1 MEIIRKQKRQ
11 DVHPY
16 IPELKELYRAGRISR
31 RDFLRNAAL
40 LGMSVAG
47 ASSFLTACGATEA
60 PPAVVQPTD
69 VAASPQPPAAPATG
83 PRRGGTIRVSSRVM
97 RVDHP
102 ARYSWMQQ
110 PSIIGN
116 FLEYLT
122 YIDEQNVA
130 HPYLAEK
137 WEASEDLKTWT
148 VNLVQGITFNN
159 GDPFNADDVV
169 FTMKQWLNPE
179 VGSSFIGLM
188 TYLQPDNI
196 EKVDEYTVRLHLD
209 SPQIAVP
216 EHLFHYPGQILNS
229 RTFEGDI
236 LKAPHGTGPFTLQE
250 YTIGERAILKRRDGY
265 WKPGADGQP
274 LPYLDEIIYVDLG
287 EEASPYIAA
296 FEAGETDKIST
307 ETIVYRLEI
316 WNALKDNERA
326 NVIPITTAT
335 VPLLRMRSDREPWSD
350 VRVRQAFKLC
360 QNREKILNLAYF
372 GEGMVG
378 HDTHVA
384 PVQPEYCEKPIPAYD
399 PERAKA
405 LLAEAGYE
413 SGLQVKFDVVSEWSD
428 AMSYAEILKEDSA
441 PAGFDVQINTMPEAS
456 YWDIWTETDLAVT
469 YWTHR
474 PLAVMLLPLAYT
486 CDAQGAPVP
495 WNETR
500 WCDEE
505 FSQLVAEAQSTLD
518 IEKRREL
525 MCKIEDIQMERGS
538 VGVAFW
544 KNIWSITDKKFQNSF
559 THPTWLDRLHDVWLG
574 GEA

>member
-1 MEIIRKQKRQ
+1 
-11 DVHPY
+11 
-16 IPELKELYRAGRISR
+16 
-31 RDFLRNAAL
+31 
-40 LGMSVAG
+40 
-47 ASSFLTACGATEA
+47 
-60 PPAVVQPTD
+60 
-69 VAASPQPPAAPATG
+69 
-83 PRRGGTIRVSSRVM
+83 
-97 RVDHP
+97 
-102 ARYSWMQQ
+102 
-110 PSIIGN
+110 
-116 FLEYLT
+116 
-122 YIDEQNVA
+122 
-130 HPYLAEK
+130 
-137 WEASEDLKTWT
+137 
-148 VNLVQGITFNN
+148 
-159 GDPFNADDVV
+159 
-169 FTMKQWLNPE
+169 
-179 VGSSFIGLM
+179 
-188 TYLQPDNI
+188 
-196 EKVDEYTVRLHLD
+196 
-209 SPQIAVP
+209 
-216 EHLFHYPGQILNS
+216 
-229 RTFEGDI
+229 
-236 LKAPHGTGPFTLQE
+236 
-250 YTIGERAILKRRDGY
+250 
-265 WKPGADGQP
+265 
-274 LPYLDEIIYVDLG
+274 VDLG
-287 EEASPYIAA
+287 EEAAPYIAA

-316 WNALKDNERA
+316 WSALKDNDRA
-326 NVIPITTAT
+326 NVIPVTTAT
-335 VPLLRMRSDREPWSD
+335 VPLLRMRSDHEPWSD

-372 GEGMVG
+372 GEGVVG

-413 SGLQVKFDVVSEWSD
+413 NGLKIKFDVVSEWSD
-428 AMSYAEILKEDSA
+428 AMSYAEILKQDSA

-486 CDAQGAPVP
+486 CDAQGNPVP

-544 KNIWSITDKKFQNSF
+544 KNIWSITDKKYQNSF
-559 THPTWLDRLHDVWLG
+559 THPTWLDRLHEVWLEG
-574 GEA
+574 GA